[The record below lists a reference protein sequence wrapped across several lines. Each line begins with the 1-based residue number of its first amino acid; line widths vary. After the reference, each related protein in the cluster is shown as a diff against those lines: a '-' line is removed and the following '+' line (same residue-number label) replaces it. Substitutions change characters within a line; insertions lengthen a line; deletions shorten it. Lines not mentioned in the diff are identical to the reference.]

1 MVVFTPLGPAV
12 LSSAGRRSVAGSGR
26 LGRTEPPP
34 VLKEPAARGQTFQP
48 EHAADPAVPDLAEL
62 PRQPRPDLVSLNFF
76 TVPTAR
82 LRVLFVLVVLAHYRR
97 RVLHFNVTEHP
108 TAAWTAQPIV
118 DAFPDDPAPSSLLRD
133 RDRIDGHPFP
143 RGTRRPPGSIQRIP
157 TPSTAPK
164 RGGSRLKR
172 ARYISDERRIVG
184 SGQDQ
189 IV

>member
-1 MVVFTPLGPAV
+1 MSAPIGGTFPGGWGAV
-12 LSSAGRRSVAGSGR
+12 G
-26 LGRTEPPP
+26 
-34 VLKEPAARGQTFQP
+34 AARKQQI
-48 EHAADPAVPDLAEL
+48 
-62 PRQPRPDLVSLNFF
+62 RLVSIDF
-76 TVPTAR
+76 PTACW
-82 LRVLFVLVVLAHYRR
+82 RVLFVLVVLAHQCR
-97 RVLHFNVTEHP
+97 RVLRFHVTEHP

>member
-1 MVVFTPLGPAV
+1 M
-12 LSSAGRRSVAGSGR
+12 R
-26 LGRTEPPP
+26 
-34 VLKEPAARGQTFQP
+34 RGQRPTLLGSVGDAYDNALCESFFATL
-48 EHAADPAVPDLAEL
+48 EGEL
-62 PRQPRPDLVSLNFF
+62 LD
-76 TVPTAR
+76 
-82 LRVLFVLVVLAHYRR
+82 RR